1 MNVREVREASGLQ
14 SKEFALLIRREFP
27 GYDRQLQGK
36 VERPAKYGIRL
47 TLRAEKVLRE
57 KLGLK
62 PARKP
67 ETRRQVTCRMEPTQY
82 DRLQQALKA
91 DGFETVQDGVGF
103 LISQYIKRKELWN
116 AVRRRE
122 HGQAAQ

>member
-14 SKEFALLIRREFP
+14 SKDFALIVKQEFP

-57 KLGLK
+57 KLGLE

-67 ETRRQVTCRMEPTQY
+67 EARRQVTCRMEPTQY

-91 DGFETVQDGVGF
+91 DGFETVQDGVSF
-103 LISQYIKRKELWN
+103 LISQYLRRTKMRN
-116 AVRRRE
+116 ALRGRT
-122 HGQAAQ
+122 